1 MTSRTL
7 HFFRPAAAPLPRRS
21 RRGVTLVEAMIS
33 MVIAGMIGAVVVGIL
48 RQTGLAT
55 KDMYAETRTRS
66 TRMIALDQIRYRLV
80 EAEIGTVVI
89 SDSDHRIEFDDPNLG
104 TTSAFIFVPATRVL
118 LYDADVDTDETGEDP
133 THGGRQVASGPIDL
147 TFESQ
152 EDGAIVVLRVKS
164 AAEVAFGDVDEQDG
178 ETAVYLRNI

>member
-1 MTSRTL
+1 MI
-7 HFFRPAAAPLPRRS
+7 FRDSQAFLRS
-21 RRGVTLVEAMIS
+21 RAISAPHARRGITLAEAMIS
-33 MVIAGMIGAVVVGIL
+33 MVIAGMIGAVVVGIM

-104 TTSAFIFVPATRVL
+104 TTSAFVFVPETRVL
-118 LYDADVDTDETGEDP
+118 LYDADIDDATAAIE
-133 THGGRQVASGPIDL
+133 VASGPIDL